1 MKWEKPSAAIIEIL
15 EKNLPADQRI
25 EKKKM
30 FGFPCAFVNGNMFCS
45 VFNQSIMVRLSPGQI
60 EHWIKTKK
68 AKRFEPIPGKPMKE
82 YIEPPG
88 QLLKDPGQLS
98 TLILESFEFAQSL
111 KPRLKKKAAAK
122 KAVRSK
128 R

>member
-1 MKWEKPSAAIIEIL
+1 
-15 EKNLPADQRI
+15 
-25 EKKKM
+25 
-30 FGFPCAFVNGNMFCS
+30 
-45 VFNQSIMVRLSPGQI
+45 
-60 EHWIKTKK
+60 
-68 AKRFEPIPGKPMKE
+68 MKE